1 MKSGHGLVN
10 KYIKRSSMH
19 ILKKCLLMVYNGFD
33 LSQKQSEKLKDFK

>member
-33 LSQKQSEKLKDFK
+33 LSQQQSEKLKDFK